1 MLCAPD
7 ESVTVILAAPRSN
20 MTVSFVLGSRGAGN
34 VCVPIGVN
42 CPGPGTGAVG
52 ACPLFQFANVAQ
64 SPLELFIHSAG
75 ISMSLRYS
83 IPPCA
88 TSTSQLLA
96 PPPIAFT
103 CAVLAYCQNFHG
115 CVGFGASS
123 HGP

>member
-1 MLCAPD
+1 MFWAPED
-7 ESVTVILAAPRSN
+7 SVTVMFAAPRSN
-20 MTVSFVLGSRGAGN
+20 ITVSFAPGRRGVGS
-34 VCVPIGVN
+34 VCVPIGDN

-52 ACPLFQFANVAQ
+52 VCPLFQFASVDQ
-64 SPLELFIHSAG
+64 SPLELFIHNAG
-75 ISMSLRYS
+75 ISKSFKYS